1 MNRAATETL
10 IRIRR
15 YEPNDVDAVYEAVME
30 SKAELL
36 LWMPWC
42 HHAYSRHDAA
52 AWVESRPNAWET
64 NQEWSFVVVN
74 AEGKLL
80 GACGIH
86 RIDRLNGVGELGY
99 WVRTSETSHGVA
111 TLAATL
117 LSQWAFQE
125 MGLHRIEIV
134 ASVENAA
141 SLRVAEKV
149 GAIRE
154 GVLRERILLHGRRH
168 DGELWALLKHACCK
182 PFESE

>member
-1 MNRAATETL
+1 MNRVATETL

-15 YEPNDVDAVYEAVME
+15 YDPNDVDAVYEAVME
-30 SKAELL
+30 SKAELSF
-36 LWMPWC
+36 WMPWC
-42 HHAYSRHDAA
+42 HHAYSRKDAA

-80 GACGIH
+80 GTCGIH

-99 WVRTSETSHGVA
+99 WVRTSETSNGVA
-111 TLAATL
+111 TSAATL

-134 ASVENAA
+134 ASVENKA
-141 SLRVAEKV
+141 SLRVAEGSVRFGKV
-149 GAIRE
+149 SYTNEFYCMAGGTIASC
-154 GVLRERILLHGRRH
+154 GRY
-168 DGELWALLKHACCK
+168 
-182 PFESE
+182 